1 MDSFLT
7 QLVNCYSE
15 HLGKLNLGLFPSYDL
30 LYDAILYSKTGIVDP
45 VLQEFYEDN
54 LEVTGYY
61 VDSSITSNSST
72 TNIIKLEVSSEDTLL
87 LGHLP
92 IMRNAA
98 GELYV
103 KMPILE
109 NI

>member
-1 MDSFLT
+1 MDSFLI
-7 QLVNCYSE
+7 QLANCYSE
-15 HLGKLNLGLFPSYDL
+15 HIGKLNLGLDPEYDL

-61 VDSSITSNSST
+61 VDSKITSATT
-72 TNIIKLEVSSEDTLL
+72 TNIIKLEVPSDETLL

-92 IMRNAA
+92 IVRNAA

-109 NI
+109 NM

>member
-7 QLVNCYSE
+7 QLTNCFSE
-15 HLGKLNLGLFPSYDL
+15 HIGKLNLGIFPEYDL
-30 LYDAILYSKTGIVDP
+30 LYEAVIYAKSGVNNPALTQYYI
-45 VLQEFYEDN
+45 DN
-54 LEVTGYY
+54 LEVTGYFI
-61 VDSSITSNSST
+61 DNSIVSVAT
-72 TNIIKLEVSSEDTLL
+72 TNIIKLEVPTDDTLL

-92 IMRNAA
+92 VMRNAA

-103 KMPILE
+103 KMPILD

>member
-1 MDSFLT
+1 MDSFLV

-15 HLGKLNLGLFPSYDL
+15 HIGKLNLGLNPTYDL

-61 VDSSITSNSST
+61 IDNSLTSSST